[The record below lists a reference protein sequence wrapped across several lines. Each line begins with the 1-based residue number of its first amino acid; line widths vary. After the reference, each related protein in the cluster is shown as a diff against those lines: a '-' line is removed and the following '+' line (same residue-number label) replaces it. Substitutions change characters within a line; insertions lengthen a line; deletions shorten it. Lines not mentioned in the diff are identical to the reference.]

1 MKNKIQE
8 GKKTDAT
15 SFSTK
20 FTLPLLFKSNLT
32 VKFLTPKLEASK
44 SHSTK
49 LQSGMQNLE
58 Q

>member
-1 MKNKIQE
+1 MEKIQE
-8 GKKTDAT
+8 SKKTDAV

-20 FTLPLLFKSNLT
+20 FTSPLLFKSNLT